1 MRYRPVRCKGKEL
14 IKSVESVKPS
24 YCTNHKDAMHAKTER
39 GRVSHFHS
47 SLFKRPG
54 RLSHWAYFK
63 SVTFE
68 GKTTD
73 HL

>member
-1 MRYRPVRCKGKEL
+1 M
-14 IKSVESVKPS
+14 
-24 YCTNHKDAMHAKTER
+24 NHKEAKHAKTER
-39 GRVSHFHS
+39 GRMSYFHC
-47 SLFKRPG
+47 SLFKSPG
-54 RLSHWAYFK
+54 RLSHRAYFK